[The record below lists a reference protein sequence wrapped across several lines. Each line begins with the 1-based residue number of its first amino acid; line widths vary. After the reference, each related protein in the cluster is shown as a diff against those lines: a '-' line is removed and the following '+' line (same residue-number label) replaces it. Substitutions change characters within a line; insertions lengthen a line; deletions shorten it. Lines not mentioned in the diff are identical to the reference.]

1 MLGLKRG
8 TVQLLP
14 YQESWAEEGSRA
26 AARLQELFGSEAA
39 DVRHVGSTSVKGLA
53 AKPIIDLAVGMWDLG
68 QAEALYP
75 ALAAAGFVHRPHVDG
90 PDSLFLSAGDEGAD
104 TRTHHV
110 HLVEYDG
117 RRWRDYCY
125 FSDTL
130 NRDEGKRAAYQAL
143 KEGLAAANSADRVAY
158 TEGKAQFIEGVLA
171 EGRALEDTA
180 VTFAEPPSPGDVRF
194 AVVVARHR
202 GRWVFCKHRRRDT
215 LELPGGHREPGETP
229 EQAARRELWEETGAT
244 DFALK
249 EVGPYAVC
257 QGTERPSYG
266 VLYRAEIVAL
276 GPLPPHEIERVE
288 LCSAVPRQMTY
299 PRIQPALMKRAVAD
313 GRREGWLR

>member
-1 MLGLKRG
+1 M
-8 TVQLLP
+8 
-14 YQESWAEEGSRA
+14 
-26 AARLQELFGSEAA
+26 
-39 DVRHVGSTSVKGLA
+39 
-53 AKPIIDLAVGMWDLG
+53 
-68 QAEALYP
+68 
-75 ALAAAGFVHRPHVDG
+75 
-90 PDSLFLSAGDEGAD
+90 
-104 TRTHHV
+104 
-110 HLVEYDG
+110 
-117 RRWRDYCY
+117 
-125 FSDTL
+125 
-130 NRDEGKRAAYQAL
+130 
-143 KEGLAAANSADRVAY
+143 AY

-171 EGRALEDTA
+171 EGRVLEDTA
-180 VTFAEPPSPGDVRF
+180 VTFADPPSPGDVLF

-249 EVGPYAVC
+249 EVGPYAVRR
-257 QGTERPSYG
+257 GEGRPSYG
-266 VLYRAEIVAL
+266 VLYRAEIAAL

-313 GRREGWLR
+313 GRGEGWLR